1 MIGMAKSKEAPFSVI
16 LVWKFSRFAR
26 NQEESIV
33 YKSMLKKQCNIDVI
47 SITEPL
53 IDGPFGTLIERIIE
67 WMDEYYSIN
76 LSNEVLR
83 GMTEKAMRGGYQTT
97 PPYGYASSSH
107 GKPFAV
113 VPAEAEIV
121 KYIFEEY
128 AYAHK
133 DPTAIARALNERK
146 ILTKRKGLF
155 ERRNITYILKN
166 QFYIGKLIWNG
177 IERDGIH
184 ETFISKELFEEAN
197 ERLNATFTPK
207 RRRNISTCSHWLSG
221 LVKCS
226 HCGASLA
233 YNYSKDPFF
242 NCWKY
247 AKGMHQGS
255 SWITEKMLVRSVL
268 GYFEDLISGQDF
280 SFSYH
285 SPAASSSLDDTALYQ
300 SQLSKL
306 SIRLNRIQEAYEF
319 GIDTLE
325 EYKEKKQQLIKEKE
339 RLLLLLEQL
348 NTAQEDPE
356 ADRKLMM
363 ERIKNV
369 YDVLRDDSVDYE
381 TKGNF
386 IRSVVEEIIWNR
398 QQNTLEF
405 HLYMAKNA

>member
-1 MIGMAKSKEAPFSVI
+1 
-16 LVWKFSRFAR
+16 
-26 NQEESIV
+26 
-33 YKSMLKKQCNIDVI
+33 
-47 SITEPL
+47 
-53 IDGPFGTLIERIIE
+53 
-67 WMDEYYSIN
+67 
-76 LSNEVLR
+76 
-83 GMTEKAMRGGYQTT
+83 
-97 PPYGYASSSH
+97 
-107 GKPFAV
+107 
-113 VPAEAEIV
+113 
-121 KYIFEEY
+121 
-128 AYAHK
+128 
-133 DPTAIARALNERK
+133 
-146 ILTKRKGLF
+146 
-155 ERRNITYILKN
+155 
-166 QFYIGKLIWNG
+166 
-177 IERDGIH
+177 
-184 ETFISKELFEEAN
+184 
-197 ERLNATFTPK
+197 
-207 RRRNISTCSHWLSG
+207 
-221 LVKCS
+221 
-226 HCGASLA
+226 
-233 YNYSKDPFF
+233 
-242 NCWKY
+242 
-247 AKGMHQGS
+247 
-255 SWITEKMLVRSVL
+255 MLVRSVL